1 MRVITTVHEMVDE
14 RSGLPGS
21 KKVGFVP
28 TMGYLHEGHL
38 SLVRRGREENDI
50 LLASI
55 FVNPAQFGPHEDLE
69 RYPRDLSRDLRMLE
83 TVGVDVVFVP
93 TTEEIYPSGFAT
105 YVDLTG
111 PLSGEAEGERR
122 PGHFRGVATVVLKLF
137 QIVLPHQAYFGQKD
151 AQQAAVIAR
160 MVTDFNL
167 PVKLRVL
174 STIREADGLAMSSR
188 NAYLNPQ
195 ERAAATVLYSALQAG
210 RMAFEAHLNKGPLI
224 VTQAMNEVVL
234 AEPLAQLDYAEVR
247 DPGSFNQLEIL
258 RAPALLLIA
267 ARVGPARLIDN
278 FLLHPD
284 GTWDTGIR
292 VTE

>member
-1 MRVITTVHEMVDE
+1 MRVITTVREMVDE
-14 RSGLPGS
+14 RSGWASS

-38 SLVRRGREENDI
+38 SLVRRGCEENDI

-69 RYPRDLSRDLRMLE
+69 RYPRDLSRDLHVLE
-83 TVGVDVVFVP
+83 TLGVDVVFVP
-93 TTEEIYPSGFAT
+93 TTEEIYPPGFAT
-105 YVDLTG
+105 YMDPTG
-111 PLSGEAEGERR
+111 PLSGEVEGERR

-137 QIVLPHQAYFGQKD
+137 QIVRPHQAYFGQKD
-151 AQQAAVIAR
+151 AQQVAVIAR
-160 MVTDFNL
+160 MATDFNL

-188 NAYLNPQ
+188 NAYLDPQ

-210 RMAFEAHLNKGPLI
+210 RMAFEAHLNEGPLI

-247 DPGSFNQLEIL
+247 DPGSIKQLEIL

-292 VTE
+292 VTT